1 MVGGLRQPLLYPGR
15 AEIIKNGRFRH
26 WGWVA
31 AAAVAVLSAVAV
43 AAGSFIPFPTAKPQT
58 REITLEARR
67 FAYSPERITV
77 NKGDHVILTFAPQDV
92 THGIY
97 VDGYDVKAEAAPGK
111 TAVLDFIADK
121 PGTFRLRCSINCGE
135 LHPFMIGLLAVQPNS
150 PFIGAAMA
158 VLAVGLAATALGW
171 RQRGPANA

>member
-1 MVGGLRQPLLYPGR
+1 V
-15 AEIIKNGRFRH
+15 
-26 WGWVA
+26 
-31 AAAVAVLSAVAV
+31 AAVAVLSALAV

-58 REITLEARR
+58 REITLEASR
-67 FAYSPERITV
+67 FAYSPERIKV
-77 NKGDHVILTFAPQDV
+77 NKGDHVVLTFAPQDV

-97 VDGYDVKAEAAPGK
+97 VDGYGLKAEAAPGK
-111 TAVLDFIADK
+111 TAVLDFVADK
-121 PGTFRLRCSINCGE
+121 PGTFRIRCSINCGE

-171 RQRGPANA
+171 SRRKPGDA

>member
-1 MVGGLRQPLLYPGR
+1 MAV
-15 AEIIKNGRFRH
+15 
-26 WGWVA
+26 
-31 AAAVAVLSAVAV
+31 VAVLSAMAV

-58 REITLEARR
+58 REITLDASRY
-67 FAYSPERITV
+67 AYSPERITV

-111 TAVLDFIADK
+111 TATLDFVADK
-121 PGTFRLRCSINCGE
+121 PGTFRFRCSINCGE

-150 PFIGAAMA
+150 PFIGAAMV
-158 VLAVGLAATALGW
+158 VLLVGLGATAWGW
-171 RQRGPANA
+171 SRRGPNDA